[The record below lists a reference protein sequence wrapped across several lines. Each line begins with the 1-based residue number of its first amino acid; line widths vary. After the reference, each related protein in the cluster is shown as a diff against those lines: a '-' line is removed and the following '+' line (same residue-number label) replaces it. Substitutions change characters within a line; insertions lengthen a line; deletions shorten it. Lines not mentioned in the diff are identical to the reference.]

1 MSIFVRKL
9 TLKQSK
15 KDIFLEIIR
24 FLLVGGFAT
33 IVDYIVFYV
42 LKLVVLKNID
52 ETPCLLISTLLGF
65 LAGLFTNW
73 FLQKFVYRNITDND
87 MKSKKVFI
95 KFVILSFFGLFITEI
110 GILLAKPL
118 YNTLILSV
126 FGLFTFDFYQLFFKC
141 LMTVIVLIINYLG
154 RKFLVFNNNSEKED
168 I

>member
-1 MSIFVRKL
+1 M
-9 TLKQSK
+9 KQSK

-24 FLLVGGFAT
+24 FLLVGGLAT
-33 IVDYIVFYV
+33 IIDYIVFYV
-42 LKLVVLKNID
+42 FKLVILKNIS
-52 ETPCLLISTLLGF
+52 ENPKLIISTLLGF

-73 FLQKFVYRNITDND
+73 FLQKFVYKNVTDSD

-95 KFVILSFFGLFITEI
+95 KFVILSFFGLFVTEI

-118 YNTLILSV
+118 YNKLILSV

-154 RKFLVFNNNSEKED
+154 RKFLVFNNNSKKED
-168 I
+168 L

>member
-1 MSIFVRKL
+1 M
-9 TLKQSK
+9 KQSK

-24 FLLVGGFAT
+24 FLLVGGLAT
-33 IVDYIVFYV
+33 IIDYIVFYV
-42 LKLVVLKNID
+42 FKLVVLKNVSENPKLI
-52 ETPCLLISTLLGF
+52 ISTLLGF

-73 FLQKFVYRNITDND
+73 FLQKFVYKNVTDSD

-95 KFVILSFFGLFITEI
+95 KFVILSFFGLFVTEI

-118 YNTLILSV
+118 YNKLMLSV

-154 RKFLVFNNNSEKED
+154 RKFLVFNNNSKKED
-168 I
+168 L